1 MSNSPIQ
8 TQQRASSHQPP
19 CGVILLNQQ
28 FKLSYINQYAAKAFN
43 VEPKQI
49 LGQTLN
55 TIFST
60 LNQQLLEQAV
70 SNGLPLLINQVAVNQ
85 TDTSNAINYNLLL
98 VEINNNSTDSKYVGL
113 VQASTHSTCNSAPS
127 NFKQALTLLAQEL
140 EKELSEESTLININR
155 QLIQAEKMAS
165 IGQLA
170 AGVAHEIN
178 NPLGFVFSNLKSLE
192 EYIES
197 LFKIIDIAATDK
209 SNSLLHNAMQE
220 FEFDYIRADLVSLF
234 EESKDGL
241 QRVKKIITSLKDFSH
256 IDEEEFAPADILKG
270 IETTLSVAQNEIK
283 YKAEVIRQLSDLPPI
298 DCIASQI
305 NQVIMNLVVNA
316 AHAINGFGEIHIRTG
331 LLEEMA
337 WIEIEDNGSGIS
349 VENIERIFEPFFTT
363 KPVGTG
369 TGLGLSLS
377 RTIIEKHHGRLEVE
391 SQLDHGSRF
400 RIWLPIK
407 QANL

>member
-1 MSNSPIQ
+1 MSNSPTQ
-8 TQQRASSHQPP
+8 TQQRTRSHQPP
-19 CGVILLNQQ
+19 CGVILLNQ
-28 FKLSYINQYAAKAFN
+28 KLELSYINQYAANVFN
-43 VEPKQI
+43 IDPKQI
-49 LGQTLN
+49 LGQTLYA
-55 TIFST
+55 IFPT
-60 LNQQLLEQAV
+60 LNQLLLEQAV
-70 SNGLPLLINQVAVNQ
+70 SDGLALAINQLSTNQ
-85 TDTSNAINYNLLL
+85 TDTSNILDYNLLL
-98 VEINNNSTDSKYVGL
+98 VEINNHNTDNKYIGL
-113 VQASTHSTCNSAPS
+113 VQASTHNTSNLKSS
-127 NFKQALTLLAQEL
+127 NFKQALILLTQEL
-140 EKELSEESTLININR
+140 EKELSEESALISINR

-256 IDEEEFAPADILKG
+256 IDEEEFAPTDILKG

-283 YKAEVIRQLSDLPPI
+283 YKAEVIRQFSDLPPI
-298 DCIASQI
+298 ECIASQI

-316 AHAINGFGEIHIRTG
+316 AHAISGFGEIHIRTG

-349 VENIERIFEPFFTT
+349 AENIERIFEPFFTT

-377 RTIIEKHHGRLEVE
+377 RTIIEKHHGRVEVE
-391 SQLDHGSRF
+391 SQIGHGSRF
-400 RIWLPIK
+400 RVWLPIK